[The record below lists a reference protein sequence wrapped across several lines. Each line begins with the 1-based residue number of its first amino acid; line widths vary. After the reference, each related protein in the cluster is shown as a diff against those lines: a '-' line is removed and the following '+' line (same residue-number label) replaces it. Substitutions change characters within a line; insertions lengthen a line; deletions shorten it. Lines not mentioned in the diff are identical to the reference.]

1 MDRPKRVANKVS
13 DYRKYHLSGDLDET
27 LQGRVDTRVNQFE
40 MAKSNEELQKQLE
53 EERAQSKRIMDEMEH
68 MKIEHELEM
77 EKLKQKQWQVAMD
90 QLKEAREHAEKEHHK
105 YLKEIKDLAGTARDN
120 TTRSML
126 EWFKSQADQLG
137 KPGGAPDNEAAEKAR
152 LEQEAK
158 DREIKELQSQQEDIA
173 RKLAQLTNS
182 TPQQNPEGQLL
193 RPTQDLLLEQLR
205 GTLTSEKD
213 DDPNKALLRAL
224 LTNQNKAPGE
234 GGTNALKP
242 ALINSLIG
250 NDSSNMAE

>member
-1 MDRPKRVANKVS
+1 MDMPKRVANKVS

-27 LQGRVDTRVNQFE
+27 LQGTVDTRVNQFK

-53 EERAQSKRIMDEMEH
+53 EERAQSKCIMDEMER
-68 MKIEHELEM
+68 MKIEHKLET

-105 YLKEIKDLAGTARDN
+105 YLEEIKDLAGTARDN

-193 RPTQDLLLEQLR
+193 RPTQDLLLE
-205 GTLTSEKD
+205 
-213 DDPNKALLRAL
+213 
-224 LTNQNKAPGE
+224 
-234 GGTNALKP
+234 
-242 ALINSLIG
+242 
-250 NDSSNMAE
+250 